1 MRKLGLVFILSA
13 FNFISACAPITI
25 AGIAGQTL
33 VNTAVNTAV
42 ATHEENLSKAQQ
54 NHKIAVANFNVGVE
68 YIREGNFDKA
78 LDRLEKAK
86 QADADYRPVYDAL
99 GVVYQRLKQPVKA
112 EQSFKKALQMDAD
125 DSNTLNN
132 YGQFLC
138 EMDRADEANQYFLKA
153 VANPLYQTPE
163 IPYTNAGICAQMHS
177 QEDRAAEYFN
187 KALSLNPRIPEALLK
202 MSGISFNKG
211 NYNAAQDYLKRYLEI
226 SKQTPAT
233 LWLGI
238 RIEHELGNKDAVS
251 SYALLLR
258 NDFPKSKEVTL
269 LNESGLR

>member
-1 MRKLGLVFILSA
+1 MRKPGLIFIFFA
-13 FNFISACAPITI
+13 INFISACAPITI

-33 VNTAVNTAV
+33 VNTAVNSAV
-42 ATHEENLSKAQQ
+42 ATHEENQVKAERG
-54 NHKIAVANFNVGVE
+54 HKIAVANFNVGVE

-78 LDRLEKAK
+78 LDRLERAK
-86 QADADYRPVYDAL
+86 HADADYRPVYDAL
-99 GVVYQRLKQPVKA
+99 GIVYQRLKQPAKA

-138 EMDRADEANQYFLKA
+138 EMDRANEANQYFLKA
-153 VANPLYQTPE
+153 ASNPLYRTPE
-163 IPYTNAGICAQMHS
+163 IPYTNAGICAQMHQ
-177 QEDRAAEYFN
+177 QEDQAAEYFN

-202 MSGISFNKG
+202 MSGISYDKG

-226 SKQTPAT
+226 SRQTPTT

-238 RIEHELGNKDAVS
+238 RIEHELGNKDSVS

-258 NDFPKSKEVTL
+258 NDYPKSKEAKL
-269 LNESGLR
+269 LEESGLR